1 MYQKYKRRV
10 YAIFILLSQD
20 SKDMKVEKSLQDK
33 FEMYKD
39 MNSYL
44 VLISSD
50 FQIMNRIHYQDE
62 L

>member
-1 MYQKYKRRV
+1 V